1 MSHFV
6 RTPSPRRR
14 NAEDVDVASLTPTQD
29 LAESRLS
36 TSPNGSPG
44 LLDRIYERKRAA
56 LVDLNGTADAP
67 PRRRLR
73 RGDPQEN
80 SEEKVSVQRFTL
92 VSRGAPPVKRRQPA
106 QHELLRVPPR
116 DSASLG
122 DEIHVCRCSD
132 CDKHGVR
139 RRLSG
144 RRTCRRDTESH
155 PEYCLLL
162 NLTDRFEEEC
172 HRENADLVNEVCC
185 REKSAF
191 FILGPGSTAVGY
203 VAAEVAANR
212 RALSLLLRDHGE
224 VKVDGP
230 SDIVA
235 HILKGQGFLCAGS
248 KEGTDGRPIVAFA
261 REGPSR
267 IEAHL
272 THLSA
277 LHLRRSQCELTWSS
291 WQQQALGL
299 KESILALDL
308 PATRAVVSFRSFP
321 GSSPMIDGETVATGE
336 TVPPPR
342 AHKRGKEGPQTTPG
356 QRAPKR
362 GRKSK
367 EAEDMASTATKLE
380 LQAEEACLEA
390 TTAEKAALEAM
401 ERTQTLRAMAEALA
415 KRAETAKAMAQEA
428 RQRAERAEL
437 ATTKE
442 GRDALKVQD
451 KAEKQAAKEAEKARK
466 QAEKEEAAAAL
477 GVIKRI
483 GDTIKASMVICKRGG
498 MWEVPPGSVS
508 FKNVKFGVFK
518 ELFSRGRCSYVP
530 TNFCNSD
537 ASIVVT
543 SKDAAAI
550 FGATKV
556 RGGSMYATFVI
567 SSLRANYIPATGQLS
582 ISYSTEMGF

>member
-14 NAEDVDVASLTPTQD
+14 NPEDFDVASLTPTQ
-29 LAESRLS
+29 EFVENQLS
-36 TSPNGSPG
+36 TSPSGSPG

-92 VSRGAPPVKRRQPA
+92 VSRGAPPVRRQTA

-172 HRENADLVNEVCC
+172 HRENADLVNEACC

-212 RALSLLLRDHGE
+212 KVRGLQESDHDDRTPFVTQIYVEPEFRKQGYASQALFLLLRDHGE

-230 SDIVA
+230 SDIVS

-261 REGPSR
+261 REG
-267 IEAHL
+267 I
-272 THLSA
+272 
-277 LHLRRSQCELTWSS
+277 
-291 WQQQALGL
+291 
-299 KESILALDL
+299 
-308 PATRAVVSFRSFP
+308 
-321 GSSPMIDGETVATGE
+321 
-336 TVPPPR
+336 
-342 AHKRGKEGPQTTPG
+342 
-356 QRAPKR
+356 
-362 GRKSK
+362 
-367 EAEDMASTATKLE
+367 
-380 LQAEEACLEA
+380 
-390 TTAEKAALEAM
+390 
-401 ERTQTLRAMAEALA
+401 
-415 KRAETAKAMAQEA
+415 
-428 RQRAERAEL
+428 
-437 ATTKE
+437 
-442 GRDALKVQD
+442 
-451 KAEKQAAKEAEKARK
+451 
-466 QAEKEEAAAAL
+466 
-477 GVIKRI
+477 
-483 GDTIKASMVICKRGG
+483 
-498 MWEVPPGSVS
+498 
-508 FKNVKFGVFK
+508 NV
-518 ELFSRGRCSYVP
+518 
-530 TNFCNSD
+530 
-537 ASIVVT
+537 
-543 SKDAAAI
+543 
-550 FGATKV
+550 
-556 RGGSMYATFVI
+556 
-567 SSLRANYIPATGQLS
+567 
-582 ISYSTEMGF
+582 